1 MFDNNEFLKPKP
13 DCPILD
19 VDGFMSNGRQFDI
32 DITLPQ
38 DNRNVIYGTI
48 RNTCKEPVKDAV
60 VKLVEIVIGKDGMK
74 KRIPISHTFT
84 DEYGEFVFGPLC
96 ADKVYAIDIW
106 VNDVRNC
113 KISAIC
119 HREGKC
125 LKGKTIEFGG
135 CINQEHQMCKCEKN
149 DEKCEPQKPERPEHD
164 CCQPKKM
171 YR

>member
-96 ADKVYAIDIW
+96 PDKKYELQIWADKVRHCKQCID
-106 VNDVRNC
+106 C
-113 KISAIC
+113 KR
-119 HREGKC
+119 HGKC
-125 LKGKTIEFGG
+125 LKGVKLECRDFKPS
-135 CINQEHQMCKCEKN
+135 CK
-149 DEKCEPQKPERPEHD
+149 DEKPEM
-164 CCQPKKM
+164 CQ
-171 YR
+171 